1 MKRSWMK
8 TPEDLAAEKARIA
21 ENLRCLGKMA
31 ESGMGM
37 TCGQCGHF
45 DDISRF
51 TATVVS
57 GELPRNHF
65 QCPAGCGWA
74 VVRQQGKATV
84 YPSGFV
90 APGEVALVPCAAVL

>member
-1 MKRSWMK
+1 MKRFWMK
-8 TPEDLAAEKARIA
+8 TPEEQAAEKARIA

-45 DDISRF
+45 DER
-51 TATVVS
+51 
-57 GELPRNHF
+57 
-65 QCPAGCGWA
+65 
-74 VVRQQGKATV
+74 GKV

>member
-1 MKRSWMK
+1 MKRSWTK
-8 TPEDLAAEKARIA
+8 RPEEIEAERARIA

-65 QCPAGCGWA
+65 QCPVCGWA
-74 VVRQQGKATV
+74 VERRQERGKV

-90 APGEVALVPCAAVL
+90 MPGEVALVPCAAVL